1 MPRVKI
7 RHQLTPS
14 DHPYFNPPPILPM
27 VTAIYVFL
35 DIQNA
40 NGARSNVT
48 GVIRFVSE
56 KFSRADR

>member
-1 MPRVKI
+1 
-7 RHQLTPS
+7 
-14 DHPYFNPPPILPM
+14 M